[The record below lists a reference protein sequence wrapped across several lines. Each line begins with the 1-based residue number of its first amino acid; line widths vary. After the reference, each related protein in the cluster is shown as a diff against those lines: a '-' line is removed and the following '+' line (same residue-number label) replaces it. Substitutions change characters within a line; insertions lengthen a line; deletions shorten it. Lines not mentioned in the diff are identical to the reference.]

1 MRVGIA
7 GLAGLALAACAQG
20 GHGPQTMT
28 EIHQTHDWQYGR
40 GDDLAAALERDF
52 ARLARQQGRAATL
65 AELQAADY
73 ACTYGEGHEDYP
85 EPGAVCARSFATRAC
100 QMDWEVSLTSDP
112 ARPDSVDWTDS
123 AFRRDCVGTADDWPE
138 PITSEIDSQLA
149 PVAPPDA
156 S

>member
-7 GLAGLALAACAQG
+7 GLAWLLLAACAQG

-28 EIHQTHDWQYGR
+28 KIHQTHDWQYDR
-40 GDDLAAALERDF
+40 GGNLAAALDRDF

-65 AELQAADY
+65 AELQAAGY
-73 ACTYGEGHEDYP
+73 ACSYGEGHEDYP
-85 EPGAVCARSFATRAC
+85 EPAAVCTRSFATRTC

-149 PVAPPDA
+149 PAAPPDG

>member
-7 GLAGLALAACAQG
+7 GLAWLALAACAQG

-28 EIHQTHDWQYGR
+28 EILQTHDWQYDR
-40 GDDLAAALERDF
+40 GGDLVAALDRDF

-65 AELQAADY
+65 AKLQAAGY
-73 ACTYGEGHEDYP
+73 ACSYGEGHEDYP
-85 EPGAVCARSFATRAC
+85 EPAAVCTRSFATRAC

-112 ARPDSVDWTDS
+112 ARPDSVDWTD
-123 AFRRDCVGTADDWPE
+123 AGFRRDCVGTADDWPE

-149 PVAPPDA
+149 PAAPPDA

>member
-7 GLAGLALAACAQG
+7 GLAWLALAACAQG

-28 EIHQTHDWQYGR
+28 EIHQTHDWQYDR
-40 GDDLAAALERDF
+40 GGNLVAALDRDF

-65 AELQAADY
+65 AKLQAAGY
-73 ACTYGEGHEDYP
+73 ACSYGEGHEDYP
-85 EPGAVCARSFATRAC
+85 EPAAVCTRSFATRAC

-112 ARPDSVDWTDS
+112 AQPDSVDWTES
-123 AFRRDCVGTADDWPE
+123 AFRRDCVGTADDWPK
-138 PITSEIDSQLA
+138 PTVSGIDSQLA
-149 PVAPPDA
+149 PAAPPDA